1 MMNKEELRNAL
12 VEVALALGGLDMV
25 DEDPLALG
33 MARGSCRCA
42 LDRLVALLRRAEAG
56 TQGCAGKKAATAGS
70 NGLPEQLLVDCP
82 ECGRRARIVA
92 RTSACSLVECD
103 VLADAADATEP
114 CWLDWETAEVEADFD
129 YVCSECG
136 AKIASTMQ
144 ELDDM
149 RAVGTMGVGVE
160 VRK

>member
-1 MMNKEELRNAL
+1 MVDREELRNAL
-12 VEVALALGGLDMV
+12 VDVALVLGGLDTV

-42 LDRLVALLRRAEAG
+42 LDRLVALLRRAEAE

-70 NGLPEQLLVDCP
+70 NGVPVRLMADCP
-82 ECGRRARIVA
+82 ECGHRTCIVA
-92 RTSACSLVECD
+92 RRIGDAVIECD
-103 VLADAADATEP
+103 VLADATDANEP

-149 RAVGTMGVGVE
+149 RAVGTMGIGVE
-160 VRK
+160 ARK

>member
-1 MMNKEELRNAL
+1 MMDEELRNAL
-12 VEVALALGGLDMV
+12 VEVALALGSLDMV
-25 DEDPLALG
+25 DKDPLALG

-56 TQGCAGKKAATAGS
+56 TQGCAGKKAEVPGS
-70 NGLPEQLLVDCP
+70 NGVPVCLMVDCP
-82 ECGRRARIVA
+82 ECGHRTRIVA
-92 RTSACSLVECD
+92 RRIGDAVIECD
-103 VLADAADATEP
+103 VLADATDANEP
-114 CWLDWETAEVEADFD
+114 CWLDWESAEIEADFE

-149 RAVGTMGVGVE
+149 RAAGTMGVGVE
-160 VRK
+160 VRR

>member
-1 MMNKEELRNAL
+1 MIDKEELRNAL

-56 TQGCAGKKAATAGS
+56 KKDAAAGS
-70 NGLPEQLLVDCP
+70 NGVPARLMVDCP
-82 ECGRRARIVA
+82 ECGRRACVVA
-92 RTSACSLVECD
+92 RRVGDAVIECD
-103 VLADAADATEP
+103 VLADATDANEP
-114 CWLDWETAEVEADFD
+114 CWLDWESAEIDADFE

-149 RAVGTMGVGVE
+149 RAVGTMCVGVE

>member
-1 MMNKEELRNAL
+1 MNNDELKKALADVAIALGVLDLLDTEPEALDLARNA
-12 VEVALALGGLDMV
+12 
-25 DEDPLALG
+25 
-33 MARGSCRCA
+33 C
-42 LDRLVALLRRAEAG
+42 RRALSKLATAMGRAEIAAL
-56 TQGCAGKKAATAGS
+56 GCAGKKAEVPVSDGVPVR
-70 NGLPEQLLVDCP
+70 LMVDCP
-82 ECGRRARIVA
+82 ECGRRACVVA
-92 RTSACSLVECD
+92 RRVGDAVIECD

-160 VRK
+160 ARK